1 MEIIGNVLSGVWNLM
16 NAVTIPGTSL
26 TVRNLILGYLGIN
39 VIFVFCKS
47 IFGIGMS
54 ADNSV
59 SVSRSGSSSRSI
71 VVSSRRKDDE
81 F

>member
-1 MEIIGNVLSGVWNLM
+1 MVSESHECRTYWYF
-16 NAVTIPGTSL
+16 S
-26 TVRNLILGYLGIN
+26 TVRNLIW
-39 VIFVFCKS
+39 VILVLIDFRVFCKS